1 MTLSKN
7 RFNFSPNIIYMV
19 FRRYE
24 LQEKVLAKE
33 HVFFVPMPTSQAV
46 QIYKAS
52 GLKDVIN
59 VSQQIDR
66 MRVKKPGI
74 IPCITPKGL
83 FYDLS
88 RDRLLVPTEKFMVM
102 GFPVDRMDL
111 STLSARDSLP
121 KR

>member
-1 MTLSKN
+1 
-7 RFNFSPNIIYMV
+7 
-19 FRRYE
+19 
-24 LQEKVLAKE
+24 
-33 HVFFVPMPTSQAV
+33 MPTSQAV

-121 KR
+121 KRWKLICSYFETNLRGSLKHILLL

>member
-1 MTLSKN
+1 MRLSKN
-7 RFNFSPNIIYMV
+7 RFNFSPNITW
-19 FRRYE
+19 FFWKYE

-52 GLKDVIN
+52 GLKHVIN